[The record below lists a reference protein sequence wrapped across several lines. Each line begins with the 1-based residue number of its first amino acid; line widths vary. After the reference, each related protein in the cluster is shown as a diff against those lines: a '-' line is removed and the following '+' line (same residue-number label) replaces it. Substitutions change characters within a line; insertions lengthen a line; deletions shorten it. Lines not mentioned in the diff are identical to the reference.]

1 MKKRL
6 LFLLFCSVITMQLY
20 SQKEVIP
27 VDTTQLQ
34 LLDIMSMSSI
44 SGLSK
49 IIPPSP
55 EVENFVNYVNNPVN
69 VKTGS
74 CNFDVPLYEVSCGDL
89 TLPISLN
96 YFSNGRKTYEMNG
109 PVGLGWQLNTGG
121 MISRTVY
128 GYRDDDVYNYPNPM
142 PDVEN
147 LTNQNNWD
155 FLAGISQSVN
165 NSNVYYDTQY
175 DIFSYN
181 FGGSSGNF
189 ILKDVNN
196 VKVPEVIPNRKLKID
211 VHKVTTPT
219 PMFDYLEITDENG
232 VFYRFG
238 KSIVS
243 GSSNRENTGN
253 NISAWF
259 ISEIISASKRDT
271 IHFKYTT
278 SGCTRYNYSQLITV
292 RDQHNFMGPG
302 TPSPSI
308 ADISTNEVTNQLDY
322 STTRIEQIIYRNGKI
337 LFEKGTNSNL
347 LSKMTIYTNN
357 EIIKIIEFDKSIL
370 DSPTGLYTFSISP
383 DKSNYKLNKVIFKDK
398 NNVAVNQYQ
407 FEYFPSPTFN
417 VRHNDWWGYYNGAS
431 QNPYYLIPQF
441 TIPYETP
448 MQPPGT
454 TIIGHA
460 EAIRNANP
468 NINTTYGILNS
479 QFGILKSVTYP
490 TGGKIEFFYEA
501 NQYKSPLTGLV
512 SACGG
517 VRINKTVHSENGNA
531 AKTRT
536 FKYGTNENGYGI
548 TSYEPGIGLIGY
560 QQPNISPYTVNGP
573 WTGCVAEGS
582 TPMEYLRIRY
592 YSSDILPQYKGY
604 FDMPVMYPEITLYEG
619 TTADNQGKTI
629 YKYETAGRYLGN
641 LVPVYD
647 SPYFSLDYSI
657 VNKHEKMIDLWRNDE
672 LTEKIVYDNN
682 NKKVNREKYIYTSY
696 NKEEITGIRS
706 ERLYTMPFIEFENCI
721 ASYGRPVYIF
731 DDFTVSSGV
740 KHLTTKTEV
749 TYSGTSDSLVVNTD
763 YTYNQQYL
771 ISNNIKTTSTGTLKT
786 YYYYPSDYGT
796 YFSNLTGSRNILG
809 LPIDV
814 RTYNGTRLIS
824 GEQTK
829 YNDYGQPIDLYNF
842 ESSASDIAFSSTNPF
857 TFTHKQTVTYD
868 ATYKKPTK
876 VNLDNDVY
884 THYIWGYNKQY
895 PVAKIVTPLST
906 AISVSVNDNS
916 LSKSDV
922 LTSIKNDVTYL
933 KGLLTTYLNNV
944 NYQVTIYTYKPL
956 VGMTSHTDP
965 TGITTFYQYD
975 SFGRHEFVK
984 DNDEKLMK
992 KNVYHYS
999 GM

>member
-1 MKKRL
+1 MRFLILL
-6 LFLLFCSVITMQLY
+6 LFLLFSSQLY
-20 SQKEVIP
+20 SQKDK
-27 VDTTQLQ
+27 DTIQLDSTHMK
-34 LLDIMSMSSI
+34 LLEMMSMSSL

-74 CNFDVPLYEVSCGDL
+74 CSFDVPLYEVSCGDL

-96 YFSNGRKTYEMNG
+96 YYSNGRKTYEMNG

-121 MISRTVY
+121 LISRTVY

-165 NSNVYYDTQY
+165 NSNVIYDTQY

-196 VKVPEVIPNRKLKID
+196 VKVPEIIPNRKLKID
-211 VHKVTTPT
+211 VHKVTTPN
-219 PMFDYLEITDENG
+219 PMFDYIEITDENG

-238 KSIVS
+238 KSIVT

-292 RDQHNFMGPG
+292 RDQHSFFG
-302 TPSPSI
+302 TVGGSPSI
-308 ADISTNEVTNQLDY
+308 ADITTNEVTNQLDY
-322 STTRIEQIIYRNGKI
+322 STTRIDQIIYRNGKI

-347 LSKMTIYTNN
+347 LSKMTIYSNN
-357 EIIKIIEFDKSIL
+357 EIIKIVEFNKSIL
-370 DSPTGLYTFSISP
+370 DSPVGLYTFSVSP
-383 DKSNYKLNKVIFKDK
+383 DKSNYKLDKVIFKDK
-398 NNVAVNQYQ
+398 NNVAINQYQ
-407 FEYFPSPTFN
+407 FEYFPSPGFN
-417 VRHNDWWGYYNGAS
+417 VRHNDWWGYYNGSS
-431 QNPYYLIPQF
+431 QNPYFLIPQY
-441 TIPYETP
+441 TIPYQTP

-460 EAIRNANP
+460 EATRNANP

-479 QFGILKSVTYP
+479 QFGILKSVIYP

-501 NQYKSPLTGLV
+501 NQYKSPFTGLV

-517 VRINKTVHSENGNA
+517 VRINKTVHSENGNT

-536 FKYGTNENGYGI
+536 FKYGTNENGYGSL
-548 TSYEPGIGLIGY
+548 SYEPGIGLIGY
-560 QQPNISPYTVNGP
+560 VQPYLDFDLEYEWP
-573 WTGCVAEGS
+573 GCQPEGNQPIES
-582 TPMEYLRIRY
+582 IRIRY
-592 YSSDILPQYKGY
+592 YSSDILPQYREY
-604 FDMPVMYPEITLYEG
+604 FDMPVMYPEVTVYEG
-619 TTADNQGKTI
+619 TTSDNQGKI
-629 YKYETAGRYLGN
+629 KYFYETAGKNFAN
-641 LVPVYD
+641 LNPIYE
-647 SPYFSLDYSI
+647 SPYFDLDYS
-657 VNKHEKMIDLWRNDE
+657 VVRKHEKLFDFWRTNE
-672 LTEKIVYDNN
+672 LSQKLTYDKYN
-682 NKKVNREKYIYTSY
+682 NKVFREIYSY
-696 NKEEITGIRS
+696 TLYPKEEITGIHS
-706 ERLYTMPFIEFENCI
+706 ERLYSTPNVDKENCF

-731 DDFTVSSGV
+731 DDYTVSSGV
-740 KHLTTKTEV
+740 KQLTKKTEV
-749 TYSGTSDSLVVNTD
+749 TYSGTSDSLVVTYD

-771 ISNNIKTTSTGTLKT
+771 MSNSIKSTSTGTLKT
-786 YYYYPSDYGT
+786 YYYYPLDYGT
-796 YFSNLTGSRNILG
+796 YFSNLTGTRNILG

-814 RTYNGTRLIS
+814 RTYNGTQLIS

-842 ESSASDIAFSSTNPF
+842 ESSATDVAFSTTNPF

-876 VNLDNDVY
+876 VNADNDVY

-906 AISVSVNDNS
+906 AINVTVNDNS

-944 NYQVTIYTYKPL
+944 NYQVTIYTYKPH
-956 VGMTSHTDP
+956 VGLTSQTDP

-975 SFGRHEFVK
+975 TFGRLEFVK
-984 DNDEKLMK
+984 DSDEKLLK